1 MQTKTTSSAPNMKDQ
16 LSRKILIVEDE
27 YIIADVLRN
36 LLQNAGFDVCG
47 IADSVDE
54 AMGLIELN
62 RPNFVLLDIY
72 LKGKLTGIDLANLL
86 TEKNIPFVYL
96 SANSNQ
102 TILEEAKKTNPYGF
116 IVKPFREKDVLVALD
131 IAVYRYENNLENK
144 LRQNAALQKKVARII
159 DLHADWTYK
168 LMQIGQTLQPYI
180 PFEYLSIGLKS
191 NDNNISDEIGFMR
204 IGFEEYQ
211 TIGPKELMVI
221 TNKKSHELTALK
233 EKSTWEQLA
242 TWYNEKEL
250 QAAFKE
256 QSMRKLITET
266 FSMKSLLVF
275 PVPLSGNQAIYFFFY
290 SRRPDAYDSDHLILC
305 DRFRNLIGDFAQI
318 MVSDSKSPL
327 GSNPVRNGVHRT
339 AGPEISANLFAGI
352 IGSSHLL
359 LNVFDNVQQVAPADS
374 SVLILG
380 ESGTGKEKIAERIHY
395 LSPRKSKPYV
405 KVNCA
410 ALPATLIDSEL
421 FGHEKGSFTGA
432 FERKIGRFEQAH
444 TGTLFLD
451 EIGEIPLELQVK
463 LLRVLQ
469 EKEIE
474 RIGGRTTIK
483 TDVRIIAATNR
494 NLEKEVAEGRFRLD
508 LYYRLNVFPIVMPP
522 LRERKEDIPALANHF
537 LTIYSRKTGKAIKGL
552 SEKVLESM
560 QNYSWPGNIRELEN
574 LIERNVLLAKSDFI
588 DTIALPLQTEQPA
601 VSFVANASV
610 QTMKENEKTHILRAL
625 NECSWK
631 IWGPEGAAK
640 LLNLPPTTL
649 NSKMKKLGITRALQK

>member
-1 MQTKTTSSAPNMKDQ
+1 
-16 LSRKILIVEDE
+16 
-27 YIIADVLRN
+27 
-36 LLQNAGFDVCG
+36 
-47 IADSVDE
+47 
-54 AMGLIELN
+54 
-62 RPNFVLLDIY
+62 
-72 LKGKLTGIDLANLL
+72 
-86 TEKNIPFVYL
+86 
-96 SANSNQ
+96 
-102 TILEEAKKTNPYGF
+102 
-116 IVKPFREKDVLVALD
+116 
-131 IAVYRYENNLENK
+131 
-144 LRQNAALQKKVARII
+144 
-159 DLHADWTYK
+159 
-168 LMQIGQTLQPYI
+168 MQIGQALQPYI
-180 PFEYLSIGLKS
+180 PFEYLSVGLKS
-191 NDNNISDEIGFMR
+191 NDNNNDEIGFMR

-221 TNKKSHELTALK
+221 TNKKSYELSALK
-233 EKSTWEQLA
+233 GKSTWEQLA
-242 TWYNEKEL
+242 TWYDEKEL
-250 QAAFKE
+250 QAAFNE
-256 QSMRKLITET
+256 QPMRKLITET
-266 FSMKSLLVF
+266 FSMRSLLVF

-290 SRRPDAYDSDHLILC
+290 GRRPDAYDSDHLILC

-327 GSNPVRNGVHRT
+327 GSNPVYNGVHRT
-339 AGPEISANLFAGI
+339 AGQETSANLFAGI

-380 ESGTGKEKIAERIHY
+380 ESGTGKERIAERIHY
-395 LSPRKSKPYV
+395 LSPRKSKPFI

-494 NLEKEVAEGRFRLD
+494 NLEMEVAEGRFRLD

-522 LRERKEDIPALANHF
+522 LRERKEDIPALAHHF
-537 LTIYSRKTGKAIKGL
+537 LIIYSRKTGKAIKGL

-560 QNYSWPGNIRELEN
+560 QTYRWPGNIRELEN
-574 LIERNVLLAKSDFI
+574 LIERSVLLAKSDFI
-588 DTIALPLQTEQPA
+588 DTIALPFQTEQPA
-601 VSFVANASV
+601 MSFIANANV

-625 NECSWK
+625 NECGWK
-631 IWGPEGAAK
+631 IWGPGGAAR

-649 NSKMKKLGITRALQK
+649 NSKMKKLGITRAFQK

>member
-1 MQTKTTSSAPNMKDQ
+1 MTDQ
-16 LSRKILIVEDE
+16 LSKKILIVEDE

-36 LLQNAGFDVCG
+36 LLQNAGYDICG

-54 AMGLIELN
+54 ALELIEIN

-72 LKGKLTGIDLANLL
+72 LKGKLTGIDLANQL
-86 TEKNIPFVYL
+86 TEENIPFVYL

-102 TILEEAKKTNPYGF
+102 SILEEAKKTNPYGF

-131 IAVYRYENNLENK
+131 IAVYRHENNLENK

-159 DLHADWTYK
+159 DLQADWTYK
-168 LMQIGQTLQPYI
+168 LMQIGQALQPYI
-180 PFEYLSIGLKS
+180 PFEYLSVGLKS
-191 NDNNISDEIGFMR
+191 NDNNNDEIGFMR

-221 TNKKSHELTALK
+221 TNKKSYELSALK
-233 EKSTWEQLA
+233 GKSTWEQLA
-242 TWYNEKEL
+242 TWYDEKEL
-250 QAAFKE
+250 QAAFNE
-256 QSMRKLITET
+256 QPMRKLITET

-290 SRRPDAYDSDHLILC
+290 GRRPDAYDSDHLILC

-327 GSNPVRNGVHRT
+327 GSNPVYNGVHRT
-339 AGPEISANLFAGI
+339 AGRETSADLFAGI

-380 ESGTGKEKIAERIHY
+380 ESGTGKERIAERIHY
-395 LSPRKSKPYV
+395 LSPRKSKPFI

-494 NLEKEVAEGRFRLD
+494 NLEMEVAEGRFRLD

-537 LTIYSRKTGKAIKGL
+537 LIIYSRKTGKAIKGL

-560 QNYSWPGNIRELEN
+560 QTYRWPGNIRELEN
-574 LIERNVLLAKSDFI
+574 LIERSVLLAKSDFI
-588 DTIALPLQTEQPA
+588 DTIALPFQTEQPA
-601 VSFVANASV
+601 MSFIANANV

-625 NECSWK
+625 NECGWK
-631 IWGPEGAAK
+631 IWGPGGAAR

-649 NSKMKKLGITRALQK
+649 NSKMKKLGITRSFQK